1 MRQVHRLAAAACF
14 LILVLTALPAR
25 AQYKRA
31 PTLDDMLD
39 LVQVSSPQISPDGR
53 RVLYARAEI
62 TKWKDNK
69 RVSTIWIANADGTGA
84 YQFLG
89 SDKDRSP
96 KWSPDGTLVAFLS
109 SRDAG
114 AGEAAGT
121 RDEGSGGQIWLI
133 RAAGGEA
140 WTLTAN
146 KGTIRTFEWSA
157 DSSAIVFV
165 ASDAKTDE
173 QKAAEKAGD
182 DAVYVDEGSNG
193 QSSGAYSNI
202 WVVGVAD
209 KNERQITRDKL
220 IVGDFEPSPDGRRVA
235 FTYRTEAA
243 RNGQHRAELAVVDA
257 DSGVKRDLTK
267 NDAPEGSVRWSPDG
281 DTISFVAGSD
291 TTWDL
296 AEDKLWLMPAT
307 GGPARRVSDGFT
319 GDVRG
324 YYWARDGAS
333 IYFAGAQR
341 GRSGIFHL
349 DLKTG
354 GLRTITSGDWS
365 GNLDSVT
372 SDLGRGAAVITSPS
386 APGEVHVV
394 DLATGDVRQITTVNP
409 QVTSFQLAAHKWVT
423 WKSKDGLEVEGLLWV
438 PEDYRGGTL
447 PLLVSVHG
455 GPAGVWS
462 ASFRAINHVYA
473 SLGWAVLEPNV
484 RGSSSYGDAILRG
497 NMKDIGGGDYQDVM
511 TGVGALIAQ
520 GVADPDHL
528 AIRGWSY
535 GGILGGWTITQ
546 TTRFKAASLGAMVS
560 DWSSE
565 YAMGF
570 NHDVRRWYIGGTPW
584 ENPDAYRRQS
594 SYAHIAKVTT
604 PAIIIHG
611 ERDTTDTIGQSMM
624 FYQGL
629 KDRGVPVRFLRFP
642 REPHGFREPHH
653 QRIRDAEEIA
663 WLMKHARGIEWTAPA
678 REDDEKREK
687 KTTASPVDVFHV
699 LQRMLASASIA
710 ARSRS
715 AFSGCDRAYR
725 ATGPSRHGVG

>member
-1 MRQVHRLAAAACF
+1 MRRLRRFGALACFIIVMLAAP
-14 LILVLTALPAR
+14 PAR

-62 TKWKDNK
+62 TKWKDNT

-121 RDEGSGGQIWLI
+121 RDEGGGGQIWLI

-140 WTLTAN
+140 WKLTAN
-146 KGTIRTFEWSA
+146 TGRIRSFEWAA

-165 ASDAKTDE
+165 AADPKSED

-182 DAVYVDEGSNG
+182 DAVFVDEGPNG

-202 WVVGVAD
+202 WIVGLAD
-209 KNERQITRDKL
+209 KLERQITRDKV
-220 IVGDFEPSPDGRRVA
+220 IVGDFEPAPDGRRVA
-235 FTYRTEAA
+235 FTYRTDAA
-243 RNGQHRAELAVVDA
+243 RNGQHHAELAVVDV

-267 NDAPEGSVRWSPDG
+267 NDAPEGSVKWSPDG
-281 DTISFVAGSD
+281 TTVSFTAGSD
-291 TTWDL
+291 TTWEL
-296 AEDKLWLMPAT
+296 AEDKLWLIPASS
-307 GGPARRVSDGFT
+307 GPARRVSDGFT
-319 GDVRG
+319 GDLRS

-341 GRSGIFHL
+341 GRSGLFQL
-349 DLKTG
+349 DLSTG
-354 GLRTITSGDWS
+354 KVRTIAAGDWS

-372 SDLGRGAAVITSPS
+372 SDLSRGTAVISSPAAS
-386 APGEVHVV
+386 GDVHVV
-394 DLATGDVRQITTVNP
+394 ELSSGEIRKITTVNP
-409 QVTSFQLAAHKWVT
+409 QVASLQLASHKWVT
-423 WKSKDGLEVEGLLWV
+423 WKSKDGLAIEGLLWL
-438 PEDYRGGTL
+438 PEDYRAGKL

-484 RGSSSYGDAILRG
+484 RGSSSYGDALLRG

-511 TGVGALIAQ
+511 TAVDALVAQ
-520 GVADPDHL
+520 GIADPDRL

-535 GGILGGWTITQ
+535 GGILGGWTIAQ
-546 TTRFKAASLGAMVS
+546 TPRFKAASLGAMVS

-570 NHDVRRWYIGGTPW
+570 NHDVRRWYIGGAPW
-584 ENPDAYRRQS
+584 ENPEAYRRQS
-594 SYAHIAKVTT
+594 SYTHIAKVTT
-604 PAIIIHG
+604 PTIIIHG
-611 ERDTTDTIGQSMM
+611 ERDTTDTIGTI
-624 FYQGL
+624 
-629 KDRGVPVRFLRFP
+629 DT
-642 REPHGFREPHH
+642 EDH
-653 QRIRDAEEIA
+653 EEI
-663 WLMKHARGIEWTAPA
+663 
-678 REDDEKREK
+678 D
-687 KTTASPVDVFHV
+687 
-699 LQRMLASASIA
+699 
-710 ARSRS
+710 
-715 AFSGCDRAYR
+715 
-725 ATGPSRHGVG
+725 